1 MKKYTTL
8 LFDADGTLMDFKKS
22 EAQALDQTFRKYGI
36 HPTREILD
44 LYADINH
51 GLWKDF
57 ENGLIDKDTLV
68 TSRFQLLFLEL
79 GLDIDGM
86 AFEADYQPA
95 LGRGAFL
102 IDGAYDLCRV
112 LKKDFSLYIV
122 TNGVSSTQYSRLSAT
137 GLDALMEDIFVS
149 EDAGAQKPQK
159 DFFDYIAA
167 RIPGYDSSEALVVG
181 DSLTSDIQ
189 GGINAGIDTCWY
201 NPGREK
207 NLLDIHPDYEIH
219 TLEELPALLE
229 RLKPA
234 GQNDRK

>member
-8 LFDADGTLMDFKKS
+8 LFDADGTLMDFKKT
-22 EAQALDQTFRKYGI
+22 EAQALDQTFRKYGV

-57 ENGLIDKDTLV
+57 EHGLIDKDTLV
-68 TSRFQLLFLEL
+68 TSRFRLLFLEL
-79 GLDIDGM
+79 GLDIDGD

-102 IDGAYDLCRV
+102 IDGAYDLCRA
-112 LKKDFSLYIV
+112 LKPDFRLYII

-137 GLDALMEDIFVS
+137 GLDKLMDGVFVS

-159 DFFDYIAA
+159 EFFEYMAA
-167 RIPGYDSSEALVVG
+167 RIPSYNPAESLVIG

-207 NLLDIHPDYEIH
+207 NSLGIHADYEIH
-219 TLEELPALLE
+219 TLGALPSLL
-229 RLKPA
+229 KS
-234 GQNDRK
+234 

>member
-1 MKKYTTL
+1 M
-8 LFDADGTLMDFKKS
+8 
-22 EAQALDQTFRKYGI
+22 
-36 HPTREILD
+36 
-44 LYADINH
+44 
-51 GLWKDF
+51 
-57 ENGLIDKDTLV
+57 
-68 TSRFQLLFLEL
+68 FLEL

-102 IDGAYDLCRV
+102 IDGAYELCRA
-112 LKKDFSLYIV
+112 LKKDFRLYIV

-137 GLDALMEDIFVS
+137 GLDRLMADIFVS

-167 RIPGYDSSEALVVG
+167 RIPDYDPGEALVVG

-201 NPGREK
+201 NPDREK
-207 NLLDIHPDYEIH
+207 NLLDIHADYEIH
-219 TLEELPALLE
+219 TLEELPALL
-229 RLKPA
+229 KH
-234 GQNDRK
+234 

>member
-8 LFDADGTLMDFKKS
+8 LFDADGTLMDFKKT
-22 EAQALDQTFRKYGI
+22 EAQALDQTFRKYGV
-36 HPTREILD
+36 HPTKEILD

-57 ENGLIDKDTLV
+57 EHGLIDKDTLV
-68 TSRFQLLFLEL
+68 TSRFRLLFLEL

-86 AFEADYQPA
+86 AFESDYQPA

-102 IDGAYDLCRV
+102 IDGAYELCRA
-112 LKKDFSLYIV
+112 LKPDFRLYIV
-122 TNGVSSTQYSRLSAT
+122 TNGVSSTQYSRLSAS
-137 GLDALMEDIFVS
+137 GLDRLMDDVFVS

-167 RIPGYDSSEALVVG
+167 RIPGYNPGEALVIG

-201 NPGREK
+201 NPGRER
-207 NLLDIHPDYEIH
+207 NPLGICADYEIH

-229 RLKPA
+229 
-234 GQNDRK
+234 G